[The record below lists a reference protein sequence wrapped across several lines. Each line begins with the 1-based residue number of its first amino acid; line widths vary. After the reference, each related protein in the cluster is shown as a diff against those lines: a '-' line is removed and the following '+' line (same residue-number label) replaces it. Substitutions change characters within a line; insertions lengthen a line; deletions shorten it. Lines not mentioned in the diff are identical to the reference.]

1 MNMPTKQTPPL
12 FPRRRF
18 LQVSGATVMSA
29 AFLAACGG
37 SLSGSGNNS
46 SKTITIWAW
55 DDNFNVKAANE
66 AKALYLKN
74 NPGVTVNVVSMAQA
88 DIVQKLNTALS
99 SGTYNGLPNIVLI
112 EDYRIQ
118 GYLASYPDQLKD
130 LSSIVNK
137 ANFSPYKVSVMSQG
151 NKLYGVPF
159 DSGVAALFYRTDY
172 IQAAGYTQ
180 ADMQNLTWDKYIE
193 IGKAVKAKTGKS
205 MLTLDPTDLGQ
216 IRMMMQSAGSW
227 YVKPDGKTVDISGNT
242 VLKESILTYKKIVDA
257 GISTQVSGWN
267 PFVSAFQSGNVAS
280 VPTGCWIA
288 LTVASAKDQ
297 SDKWAVAP
305 LPRLGNVPN
314 SVNASNLGGAG
325 WYVLDKVGDSAL
337 AADFLA
343 KTFASDTALINNL
356 ATDINL
362 VSTMTAAGSLSN
374 YQKSEAFFGGQK
386 IMQDFSVWMGKIPPV
401 NYGLF
406 TYAIESTMTSAV
418 QSIVH
423 GANIDVALKNEQTQ
437 AVAATAQ

>member
-1 MNMPTKQTPPL
+1 
-12 FPRRRF
+12 
-18 LQVSGATVMSA
+18 MSA

-37 SLSGSGNNS
+37 SFSGSGNNS

-99 SGTYNGLPNIVLI
+99 SGAYNGLPNIVLI

-118 GYLASYPDQLKD
+118 GYLASYPGQLKD

-137 ANFSPYKVSVMSQG
+137 ANFSPYKVNVMSQE

-159 DSGVAALFYRTDY
+159 DSGVTALFYRTDY

-297 SDKWAVAP
+297 SGKWAVAA